1 MSTDAKP
8 SEGTKPTNPKDLL
21 GERRVPLALIPLRVL
36 GQLGLAFLEGGIKYG
51 PFNWR
56 KGGVKASTYL
66 SAALR
71 HIISYA
77 EGEEWDPYVLE
88 KTGAKVHHLA
98 KAMACLTIIL
108 DAEREGVLEDDRHVS
123 AYTEGWTAENAAA
136 ELMREHA
143 DELRGGK
150 PLP

>member
-1 MSTDAKP
+1 MSVAD
-8 SEGTKPTNPKDLL
+8 GTKATNPKDLL

-77 EGEEWDPYVLE
+77 EGEQWDPYVLA

-98 KAMACLTIIL
+98 KAMACLSIIL
-108 DAEREGVLEDDRHVS
+108 DAEREGVLEDDRGQGS
-123 AYTEGWTAENAAA
+123 FTTAGWMADNEAA